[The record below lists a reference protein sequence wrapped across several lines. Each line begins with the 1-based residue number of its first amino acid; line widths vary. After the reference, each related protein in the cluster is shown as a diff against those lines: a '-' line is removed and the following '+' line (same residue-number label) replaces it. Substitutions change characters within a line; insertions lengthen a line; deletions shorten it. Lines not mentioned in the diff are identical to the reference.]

1 MGFAALGLFAI
12 PKMEPALQSPMP
24 SVGIFTAFGEGL
36 PDGAGVLVPASD
48 LLVVNTLAEKPLE
61 SLGGG
66 SRGPRRRGLRV
77 LAPPAPRHCPS
88 SPRSLTAVG
97 VVVSSGLP
105 PHAVTVELRVR
116 KRSRC

>member
-66 SRGPRRRGLRV
+66 LVALGAAAYAYWRHQPRDIV
-77 LAPPAPRHCPS
+77 PVPPDP
-88 SPRSLTAVG
+88 
-97 VVVSSGLP
+97 
-105 PHAVTVELRVR
+105 
-116 KRSRC
+116 